1 MVRHVI
7 FNRAQIES
15 LAAQF
20 REFDDLMGVDF
31 QYTVDEAMEPIRI
44 EYLWRDE

>member
-1 MVRHVI
+1 MVRHVV
-7 FNRAQIES
+7 FNRSQIEM

-20 REFDDLMGVDF
+20 REFDDLIGVDF

-44 EYLWRDE
+44 EYLWREE